1 MGYWIDGYFSPFC
14 HELCNRSLNNLS
26 VLFVFQIHN
35 VTAKYI
41 MKTDDDTF
49 VRVDKVLA
57 EIKATSV
64 GQGLYMGSMNEFHR
78 PLRTGKWAVT
88 FEEWPERI
96 YPTYANGPGYI
107 LSKDIAQYIVS
118 QSKANTLRVSFLCLI
133 WSVEMLF
140 SFLSC

>member
-1 MGYWIDGYFSPFC
+1 
-14 HELCNRSLNNLS
+14 
-26 VLFVFQIHN
+26 
-35 VTAKYI
+35 

-88 FEEWPERI
+88 FEVLLI
-96 YPTYANGPGYI
+96 FKI
-107 LSKDIAQYIVS
+107 LS
-118 QSKANTLRVSFLCLI
+118 SFLFFPAPLYYNRVFFPI
-133 WSVEMLF
+133 NV
-140 SFLSC
+140 FLLYYYL

>member
-49 VRVDKVLA
+49 VRVDKVLT

-88 FEEWPERI
+88 FEVHLIFKILFLFCCSQPPYIITECFSPLIFFLFIII
-96 YPTYANGPGYI
+96 YN
-107 LSKDIAQYIVS
+107 SK
-118 QSKANTLRVSFLCLI
+118 
-133 WSVEMLF
+133 
-140 SFLSC
+140 

>member
-26 VLFVFQIHN
+26 VLFVFQMHN

-88 FEEWPERI
+88 FEVHLI
-96 YPTYANGPGYI
+96 FKI
-107 LSKDIAQYIVS
+107 LS
-118 QSKANTLRVSFLCLI
+118 SFL
-133 WSVEMLF
+133 LF
-140 SFLSC
+140 PAPLYYNRVFFPINFFPLYYYLQ